1 VKHQETHPNLDV
13 EGCFGCRVS
22 LVHTGLNST
31 TTRGAVVN
39 QTEQKAR
46 GWDKDMPAYRR
57 LRQQG
62 YQPRSIDGAA
72 RLEATATS
80 AAQVEGRPDIE
91 KLVTRGVAE

>member
-1 VKHQETHPNLDV
+1 MKHRETHPNLDV

-22 LVHTGLNST
+22 LVHVGPNST
-31 TTRGAVVN
+31 TTKGAAVN
-39 QTEQKAR
+39 QIEQKAR

-62 YQPRSIDGAA
+62 FQPRSIDGAA
-72 RLEATATS
+72 RLESTATS

-91 KLVTRGVAE
+91 KLVARGVAE